1 MYTRTLTRALSHTQA
16 KARRYQNLAAQGKL
30 VETLLKEPS
39 QGYMGKR
46 LTALFVSLGERAKG
60 DEEMERVEERA
71 ASKKRKSREV
81 REEEGGQ
88 HGVHDELV
96 DTSFG
101 GADADL
107 PDFDA
112 QVIAC
117 VGVCGCVGCDRSG
130 RSVCFA
136 QPQRG

>member
-1 MYTRTLTRALSHTQA
+1 
-16 KARRYQNLAAQGKL
+16 
-30 VETLLKEPS
+30 
-39 QGYMGKR
+39 MGKR

-60 DEEMERVEERA
+60 DEEKERVEERA

-81 REEEGGQ
+81 REEEEDGQ
-88 HGVHDELV
+88 HGLHDEMEVV

-107 PDFDA
+107 PDFDDA

-117 VGVCGCVGCDRSG
+117 VGVCGCVWVCRM
-130 RSVCFA
+130 RSVHVVRQA
-136 QPQRG
+136 ASAYTRTRAH